1 MWVWP
6 LTNSR
11 MARKHAELQVKG
23 HTDLMLELNHVDYPE
38 EFDSTYKGPKRVR
51 GRPKKEQAM

>member
-1 MWVWP
+1 
-6 LTNSR
+6 